1 MNRIR
6 IILGSTNSTKINA
19 ITETIASF
27 PAQLGGAK
35 IEAIAV
41 DSIEQPFNE
50 DIKKG
55 GIARARSALKKAG
68 EKVTGEKVYGV
79 GIEGGLVKY
88 MGTWYITAYC
98 HVIHDDGT
106 EHGAWTSMLEC
117 PKDIVDSVKREAQS
131 LGSVVEKMAKEK
143 NWDSSGGAFG
153 TLTGGRFTR
162 FHALRNALI
171 LCFSPF
177 FVKT

>member
-1 MNRIR
+1 MKRTRIF
-6 IILGSTNSTKINA
+6 LGSTNSTKINA
-19 ITETIASF
+19 ITEAIASF
-27 PAQLGGAK
+27 PEQLAGSI
-35 IEAIAV
+35 IEAVLV
-41 DSIEQPFNE
+41 DSLEQPFNE

-55 GIARARSALKKAG
+55 GIARAKAALVKAG
-68 EKVTGEKVYGV
+68 KKDPDETVYGV
-79 GIEGGLVKY
+79 GIEGGLLKY

-98 HVIHDDGT
+98 HVMRDDGQ

-117 PKDIVDSVKREAQS
+117 PKDIVDAVKREAQS
-131 LGSVVEKMAKEK
+131 LGNVVEKMAKDK
-143 NWDSSGGAFG
+143 HWDSSGGAFG
-153 TLTGGRFTR
+153 ALTGGRFTR